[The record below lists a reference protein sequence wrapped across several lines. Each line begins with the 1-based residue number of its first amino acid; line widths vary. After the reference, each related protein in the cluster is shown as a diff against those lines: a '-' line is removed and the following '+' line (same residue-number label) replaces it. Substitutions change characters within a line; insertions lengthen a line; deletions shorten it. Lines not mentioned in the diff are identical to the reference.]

1 MTREEQIRE
10 LQQSFINGQKYP
22 ITFDKFLWRGRETE
36 RNCFAYALNLVEGK
50 IEKEWFNVN
59 YFSDL
64 LERKVKDEYTVG
76 EVYRNFLQ
84 VFHLIGVKYRR
95 CSLKTKVPKGYYKV
109 AMLIETKDV
118 HWLRQDEDG
127 TWSHKP
133 GWKYKPQN
141 RDSKGR
147 LITDLMKADIHISGK
162 LLEIKYFL
170 IAH

>member
-22 ITFDKFLWRGRETE
+22 ITFDKFLWRGKETQ

-50 IEKEWFNVN
+50 IDKQWWNRN

-64 LERKVKDEYTVG
+64 LGREVKDEYTVG
-76 EVYRNFLQ
+76 EVYRNFLR
-84 VFHLIGVKYRR
+84 VFRLIGVKYRCCR
-95 CSLKTKVPKGYYKV
+95 LRTKVPDGYYKI
-109 AMLIETKDV
+109 AMLIETEDV
-118 HWLRQDEDG
+118 HWIRQDEDG
-127 TWSHKP
+127 TWSHKL

-141 RDSKGR
+141 RDRRGR
-147 LITDLMKADIHISGK
+147 PILNPMKADIYISGK
-162 LLEIKYFL
+162 LLEVKYFL